1 MKSIICF
8 LSLWVYVSGVCA
20 QPGNYAPIPKIIPA
34 AERMEVYLPLL
45 KGKNVGVFAN
55 HTSLV
60 GHTHLVDTLLSSG
73 IRVTKVFGPEHGFR
87 GTAGAGEKVKSD
99 KDNVRG
105 LTVISLYGNKKKPSA
120 DDLKGLDVLL
130 FDLQDVG
137 VRFYTY
143 ISSLQYFM
151 EAAFEQGIP
160 LMVLDRP
167 NPNGH
172 YIDGPV
178 LEKSFVSFV
187 GLQPVPVVYGMTIGE
202 YAMMIAGERWLTPQA
217 NKKFDYYRNAKSTPD
232 TPFHFLVIKCVNYDR
247 NIEYTLPVAPS
258 PNLPDQATIRMYPS
272 TCFFEGTV
280 MSEGRGTDKPF
291 LYVGHPTLPKNMFT
305 FTPKPNAG
313 AKSSKCYYQTCYG
326 WNFTPT
332 AQRKKFDRIRIDY
345 LINAYH
351 AFPGKDTF
359 FLKNNFFNKLAGNST
374 LMEQIR
380 KGTTEKEIRE
390 SWQPGIDR
398 FKAIRKNYLLY
409 PDFESYR

>member
-1 MKSIICF
+1 MKSVICF
-8 LSLWVYVSGVCA
+8 LSLWVYISGVCA
-20 QPGNYAPIPKIIPA
+20 QPGGMPPTPKIIPA
-34 AERMEVYLPLL
+34 AERMDVYLPLL
-45 KGKNVGVFAN
+45 KGKKVGVFAN
-55 HTSLV
+55 HTSMV
-60 GHTHLVDTLLSSG
+60 NRTHLVDTLLSSG
-73 IRVTKVFGPEHGFR
+73 VQVIRVFGPEHGFR
-87 GTAGAGEKVKSD
+87 GTAGAGEKVKSQ
-99 KDNVRG
+99 KDAATG
-105 LTVISLYGNKKKPSA
+105 LPVVSLYGAKKKPTA
-120 DDLKGLDVLL
+120 DDLKGIDVLL

-178 LEKSFVSFV
+178 LEKAFSSFV

-217 NKKFDYYRNAKSTPD
+217 NKKHDYYRNAQSTPD
-232 TPFHFLVIKCVNYDR
+232 TPFHFLVIKCGNYNR

-258 PNLPDQATIRMYPS
+258 PNLPDQATIRIYPS

-291 LYVGHPTLPKNMFT
+291 MYVGHPAMPKNMFT

-313 AKSSKCYYQTCYG
+313 AKSSKCYFQTCYG
-326 WNFTPT
+326 WNFTAT

-345 LINAYH
+345 LINAYN
-351 AFPGKDTF
+351 AFPGKDSF

-380 KGTTEKEIRE
+380 KGTPEKEIRK
-390 SWQPGIDR
+390 SWQPGIER
-398 FKAIRKNYLLY
+398 FKTIRKKYLLY
-409 PDFESYR
+409 PDFE